1 MKTMVSKNIKFIF
14 DIDEDN
20 LKGELLTSLID
31 KHKNIVNGR
40 FKVLQNYFEGK
51 HNILNR
57 KIDNGKPN
65 NKNIFNYCRYITDQ
79 LTGYFIG
86 KPVSYSSEN
95 KELLDKLNL
104 NYKINN
110 EELENNNLAHKSSVK
125 GTSYELCYISETT
138 EFKFKALDT
147 DSVFFILDSSIENK
161 LNYAIRYYDVES
173 VVNNEATTYIE
184 IYTIDKIIKYRVDAE
199 GITLVS
205 AEEHYFGEVP
215 IIEYANN
222 RYRSGDFEFI
232 IDVQDSIN
240 KLKND
245 VANDLDYYSNCIL
258 ALEGVDATDDA
269 AMKKLE
275 SGESRTMMLPE
286 GAKAGFITKNINNN
300 VVEYY
305 SNNLREDLHLLAS
318 IPDLTKLNITGD
330 MKATA
335 IKSLFFG
342 TEQVVAEKERQFK
355 LGLEKRIRLY
365 CKFLEIKSNSMA
377 DWRDIEITF
386 NRNIPVNLAEF
397 GDSVIKLQGTLPKEM
412 VLEELKKAGLD
423 IDVNRALALL
433 KNEQETYTFD
443 NSIPTLEGV
452 LNEQ

>member
-1 MKTMVSKNIKFIF
+1 MKTTVAKNIKFIF
-14 DIDEDN
+14 DIEQDQ
-20 LKGELLTSLID
+20 LKDELLIALIN
-31 KHKNIVNGR
+31 KHKNIVNNR

-51 HNILNR
+51 QNILYR
-57 KIDNGKPN
+57 EIDNGKPN
-65 NKNIFNYCRYITDQ
+65 NRNVFNYCRYITDQ
-79 LTGYFIG
+79 LTGYFLG

-95 KELLDKLNL
+95 KDLLDKLIL

-110 EELENNNLAHKSSVK
+110 EELENNNLAHKASVK
-125 GTSYELCYISETT
+125 GTSFELCYMDETA
-138 EFKFKALDT
+138 EFKFKSLDT

-161 LNYAIRYYDVES
+161 LKYAIRYYDVEEVMDNKTVS
-173 VVNNEATTYIE
+173 YIE
-184 IYTIDKIIKYRVDAE
+184 IYSEDKIIKYRIDSE
-199 GITLVS
+199 GTTLVS
-205 AEEHYFGEVP
+205 EEEHYFGEVP
-215 IIEYANN
+215 IIEFANN
-222 RYRSGDFEFI
+222 RYRTGDFEFVV
-232 IDVQDSIN
+232 DVQDSIN

-258 ALEGVDATDDA
+258 ALEGVDGTNDEAL
-269 AMKKLE
+269 KKLE
-275 SGESRTMMLPE
+275 NGESRTMLLPE
-286 GAKAGFITKNINNN
+286 GSKAGFITKNINNN

-342 TEQVVAEKERQFK
+342 TEQVVSEKERQFK

-365 CKFLEIKSNSMA
+365 CKFLELKSNSTV

-386 NRNIPVNLAEF
+386 NRNIPVNLSEF
-397 GDSVIKLQGTLPKEM
+397 GDSVIKLQGTLPTEM

-423 IDVNRALALL
+423 IDVNRALQLL
-433 KNEQETYTFD
+433 KDEKEVYSFD
-443 NSIPTLEGV
+443 NSIPSTEGDLV
-452 LNEQ
+452 E